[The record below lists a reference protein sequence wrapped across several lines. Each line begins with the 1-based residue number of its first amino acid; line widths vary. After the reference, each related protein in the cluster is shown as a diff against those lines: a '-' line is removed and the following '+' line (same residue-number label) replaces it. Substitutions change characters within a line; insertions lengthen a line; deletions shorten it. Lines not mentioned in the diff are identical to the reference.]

1 MSAGLVRL
9 WFMQVQGC
17 LGYGTTQ
24 HRGQAT
30 RNSGGRSE
38 YSMSFLAP
46 LNHKEGI
53 RSLHHKI
60 QRRGDWRRGRKR
72 RGGWERLFQALGL
85 PAVCLP
91 ASMRCGWTGLET
103 FLSAR
108 KGFSYCCLL
117 CGAVEF
123 LSWFHSK
130 SQAASWPNETSCS
143 WKRRDW
149 KGGGVEGGLP
159 FLIPSK
165 RKGVGI

>member
-1 MSAGLVRL
+1 
-9 WFMQVQGC
+9 MQVQGC

-60 QRRGDWRRGRKR
+60 QRHGDWRRGRKG
-72 RGGWERLFQALGL
+72 RGGREGGRDFSRLSACR
-85 PAVCLP
+85 PACLP
-91 ASMRCGWTGLET
+91 PCAVGEQGLKHSFLHGRAFPIVVCFVVQWNSCRGFTASPRQQAGQMKPA
-103 FLSAR
+103 AR
-108 KGFSYCCLL
+108 GEE
-117 CGAVEF
+117 GIE
-123 LSWFHSK
+123 
-130 SQAASWPNETSCS
+130 
-143 WKRRDW
+143 
-149 KGGGVEGGLP
+149 GGGVGGGVLP
-159 FLIPSK
+159 SLIPSK